1 MKSLEQQFK
10 ALKSQM
16 DQRPPLEGHQ
26 LRFQRKLEQQNRPAI
41 KLMTWISIAA
51 SFTILLALNSATI
64 SETPKTSAPLTS
76 IYEAQILSQLHYLET
91 TYQEDFAIP
100 IQDIKSQLK
109 ALDEA
114 YIDLES
120 QFNEQ
125 NEHPLLLKA
134 MIDNLQQRLD
144 ILNELEQVLKAR
156 NENDYEN
163 SIL

>member
-1 MKSLEQQFK
+1 
-10 ALKSQM
+10 M
-16 DQRPPLEGHQ
+16 DQQPPLEGHQ
-26 LRFQRKLEQQNRPAI
+26 LRFQRKLEKQNRPAI

-51 SFTILLALNSATI
+51 SFTLLLALNSTTLA
-64 SETPKTSAPLTS
+64 ETPKTSAPLTS
-76 IYEAQILSQLHYLET
+76 IYEAQIQTQLHYLEIN
-91 TYQEDFAIP
+91 YQEDFAIP
-100 IQDIKSQLK
+100 LQDIKSQLK

-114 YIDLES
+114 YTDLES

>member
-1 MKSLEQQFK
+1 MIPSFHLNIFK
-10 ALKSQM
+10 IQ
-16 DQRPPLEGHQ
+16 
-26 LRFQRKLEQQNRPAI
+26 
-41 KLMTWISIAA
+41 T
-51 SFTILLALNSATI
+51 
-64 SETPKTSAPLTS
+64 
-76 IYEAQILSQLHYLET
+76 QLHYLEIN
-91 TYQEDFAIP
+91 YQEDFAIP
-100 IQDIKSQLK
+100 LQDIKSQLK

-114 YIDLES
+114 YTGLES

>member
-1 MKSLEQQFK
+1 MKSLKQQFK

-16 DQRPPLEGHQ
+16 EQRPPLEGHQ

-41 KLMTWISIAA
+41 KLITLISIAA
-51 SFTILLALNSATI
+51 SFTLLLALNSATI

-76 IYEAQILSQLHYLET
+76 SYEAQILSQLHYLET

-114 YIDLES
+114 YIGLES

-163 SIL
+163 CIL

>member
-1 MKSLEQQFK
+1 MKSLKQQFK

-16 DQRPPLEGHQ
+16 EQRLPLEGHQ

-41 KLMTWISIAA
+41 KLMTWISISA
-51 SFTILLALNSATI
+51 SFTLLLALNSATI

-76 IYEAQILSQLHYLET
+76 SYEAQILSQLHYLET

-114 YIDLES
+114 YIGLES

>member
-1 MKSLEQQFK
+1 MKSLKQQFK

-16 DQRPPLEGHQ
+16 EQRPPLEGHQ

-51 SFTILLALNSATI
+51 SFTLLLALNSATI

-76 IYEAQILSQLHYLET
+76 SYEAQILSQLHYLET

-114 YIDLES
+114 YIGLES

-134 MIDNLQQRLD
+134 MIDNLQQPLD

>member
-1 MKSLEQQFK
+1 MKSLKQQFK

-16 DQRPPLEGHQ
+16 EQRPPLEGHQ

-51 SFTILLALNSATI
+51 SFTLLLALNSATI

-76 IYEAQILSQLHYLET
+76 SYEAQILSQLHYLET

-109 ALDEA
+109 A
-114 YIDLES
+114 
-120 QFNEQ
+120 
-125 NEHPLLLKA
+125 
-134 MIDNLQQRLD
+134 
-144 ILNELEQVLKAR
+144 
-156 NENDYEN
+156 
-163 SIL
+163 

>member
-1 MKSLEQQFK
+1 MKSLKQQFK

-16 DQRPPLEGHQ
+16 EQRPPLEGHQ

-41 KLMTWISIAA
+41 KLITLISIAA
-51 SFTILLALNSATI
+51 SFTLLLALNSATI

-76 IYEAQILSQLHYLET
+76 SYEAQILSQLHYLET

-114 YIDLES
+114 YIGLES
-120 QFNEQ
+120 QLNEQ